1 MKIEND
7 GKRFYAKTEHGEAE
21 LSYRVIGSVISM
33 YHTFTPD
40 QDRGKGIAEK
50 LADEA
55 FAFAIKNKLRVRP
68 DCSYIQHYISVHED
82 MRKYA
87 AQ

>member
-7 GKRFYAKTEHGEAE
+7 GTRFYTKTEHGEAE
-21 LSYRVIGSVISM
+21 LSYRVIGEVISM

-40 QDRGKGIAEK
+40 RDRGKGIAEK

-55 FAFAIKNKLRVRP
+55 FAFAIKNNLKVRP
-68 DCSYIQHYISVHED
+68 DCSYIRHYLEVHSG

-87 AQ
+87 VQ